1 MNNESNLIITEYN
14 RTIQGF
20 LRRQPGQQFALGR
33 AVPVAEQRAETAA
46 GVALQMLDQ
55 LL

>member
-1 MNNESNLIITEYN
+1 MLQHISKLALDI

-20 LRRQPGQQFALGR
+20 LRRQSGQQFALGR

-55 LL
+55 LQQ